1 MGKKWILRNISD
13 DEFRGM
19 VAEVT
24 SFRQLGI
31 RLGMLSGSTQGS
43 LKKRVTDLQIDISH
57 FPGSGWC
64 RGLSAKTNASLA
76 SSGQKASVRLR
87 GKPGKKHSVETRQKM
102 SASAQGKSFA
112 NNARVKRYDVLN
124 PTLNSTVTVQGTW
137 ELKYALWLN
146 QQGITWIRPSNS
158 FKWASE
164 DDVITHAYHP
174 DFYLPESNTYVEIKG
189 FMWKDPNRKIDDARK
204 LRLVQEQ
211 NPSLVLRVL
220 MKSDLKNLG
229 VL

>member
-1 MGKKWILRNISD
+1 MGKWILRTVTD
-13 DEFRGM
+13 DQLRNL

-31 RLGMLSGSTQGS
+31 RLGMLGGSTQGS
-43 LKKRVTDLQIDISH
+43 LKKRVFDLQIDTTH
-57 FPGSGWC
+57 FTGSTWNK
-64 RGLSAKTNASLA
+64 GLTSKTNASVA
-76 SSGQKASVRLR
+76 RIAQKVSLTRR

-102 SASAQGKSFA
+102 SAAAQGKSFA

-124 PTLNSTVTVQGTW
+124 PALNSTVTVQGTW

-146 QQGITWIRPSNS
+146 QQEITWIRPSNS
-158 FKWASE
+158 FKWTSE